1 MLSKKFISLLESM
14 KSPHN
19 EMYEDRDERVERREE
34 RRRERREDKFGVST
48 SSTDG
53 TTTEVEGDTDFK
65 IRPFIRA
72 VDQLKS
78 QVQSEIFNIDQTIKN
93 RESGSQSA
101 STYKTKFNA
110 ILEIILKIVSK
121 VDLIKDKE
129 GRNLEAND
137 LAEIKIFRGL
147 YTTASNDF
155 LAAQKEWSEKKLEA
169 DTKYLSDLKD
179 TDTNNFIIGANKAF
193 DEAKAML
200 NDLIRNSQSAGGT
213 SGSSGTS
220 GSADIATGDTIKGG
234 KYAKDSKEGKIVIEV
249 KKTIYAKFKK
259 YLGKTKDW
267 GIVYKSG
274 VDKVSGTL
282 LANTQ
287 AVIKGVKAGIA
298 DDYPKLKDDK
308 TGDITPEFIN
318 TINKITES
326 KENTSGRLITFE
338 NFIKSKVNEGF
349 NQGAAEEAMS
359 GGGGSSSGN
368 NKPKTEKPKVPV
380 PEYAATPF
388 ANDTEGNKF
397 RAWVI
402 KTHADWAKTNNLDST
417 GSKDNRYV
425 RKAYQEFGEDY
436 KKAVPDVV
444 TEAALTNNEMDT
456 IKKKIESYGT
466 KAVLQFTVADKQPC
480 ILFYVGKQYAYL
492 YNTRKVSYVT
502 EEKKS
507 FSGMYDSKTNIV
519 TFSKDKSW
527 DLKWV
532 SKFTISEKLIMTT
545 EESTKAA
552 KADELLTKMSEMIVA
567 KFKEVSFWKPF
578 KGANDD
584 EGLAQAA
591 FGKWYGT
598 KIEDAYYNPAIKRIK
613 SLSNSK
619 AKKALMLN
627 IDAPTT
633 MNMTDVRFSYD
644 KLIKKLSGG
653 TQDDTYRWSIFK
665 SDGTSKAYSVD
676 TDF

>member
-1 MLSKKFISLLESM
+1 MLSKNFISLLESM

-200 NDLIRNSQSAGGT
+200 NDLIRNSQPVAG
-213 SGSSGTS
+213 
-220 GSADIATGDTIKGG
+220 ATVPGANGATVPGANGDVIKAGK

-249 KKTIYAKFKK
+249 KKTIYKKFKEK
-259 YLGKTKDW
+259 LGKKKDW
-267 GIVYKSG
+267 GVVYKSG
-274 VDKVSGTL
+274 VDNVSGSL
-282 LANTQ
+282 LANTE
-287 AVIKGVKAGIA
+287 ALIIMIKGGLFKTGK
-298 DDYPKLKDDK
+298 YPQFESDK
-308 TGDITPEFIN
+308 GGDITTAFIQA
-318 TINKITES
+318 INSLTES
-326 KENTSGRLITFE
+326 VSNSFGKLITFE
-338 NFIKSKVNEGF
+338 NFIKRQVNEDF
-349 NQGAAEEAMS
+349 EFSMDGAEQALTDYKKS
-359 GGGGSSSGN
+359 SGSSSNSGGSKN
-368 NKPKTEKPKVPV
+368 TGDKPKVKA
-380 PEYAATPF
+380 PEYSATPF

-402 KTHADWAKTNNLDST
+402 KNHADWAKTNNLDAT
-417 GSKDNRYV
+417 GAKDNTYV
-425 RKAYQEFGEDY
+425 RKAYQEFGADY
-436 KKAVPDVV
+436 KKSTEVPAVVKKDV
-444 TEAALTNNEMDT
+444 LTNDQMEQ
-456 IKKKIESYGT
+456 IRKKLESYGAKT
-466 KAVLQFTVADKQPC
+466 EMKMTIASPKQPC
-480 ILFYVGKQYAYL
+480 ILFWSGKQYGYY
-492 YNTRKVSYVT
+492 YNTRKVTYT
-502 EEKKS
+502 TTGGKM
-507 FSGMYDSKTNIV
+507 FGGIHDGKTNLV
-519 TFSKDKSW
+519 TFPGNKAW
-527 DLKWV
+527 DLKYV
-532 SKFTISEKLIMTT
+532 AKFTIS
-545 EESTKAA
+545 
-552 KADELLTKMSEMIVA
+552 D
-567 KFKEVSFWKPF
+567 
-578 KGANDD
+578 
-584 EGLAQAA
+584 
-591 FGKWYGT
+591 
-598 KIEDAYYNPAIKRIK
+598 R
-613 SLSNSK
+613 
-619 AKKALMLN
+619 
-627 IDAPTT
+627 
-633 MNMTDVRFSYD
+633 
-644 KLIKKLSGG
+644 LSGEKAEVAQKKDVYVSKSG
-653 TQDDTYRWSIFK
+653 DGYVNVRSNTSTSERANNIIIKFTDKSKPIGFVLSTTVVDSPKLGKKTWYKVQFPSPIQPNKNGSNRYEYGWVRSDT
-665 SDGTSKAYSVD
+665 VD
-676 TDF
+676 LK